1 MKRYYILFIVFL
13 SANLFSQKT
22 NFDNSNNNIESNFE
36 NIQNLKIVFPFA
48 NNSSYIRDVVLSNDN
63 KYVATCIDGLVL
75 ISEASS
81 GKTIYRVKGDRI
93 TFSPNNKYFVVASSS
108 GVYQLYDFK
117 TGEPLFDEWNS
128 GGIFPHTLVFSPRS
142 NQVLTNSPK
151 GIVVNTIGE
160 NKITHKTFKIAKIIW
175 DHNQFRGC
183 NFDTTGAVIII
194 PNYNTLNFYNS
205 QNFKLEKKLYL
216 GGEYEDISSVLNLG
230 SSLYVVGQAYNSD
243 RIGSERYT
251 VFMKYILDEKRNIIS
266 NQTILEGTD
275 WEGLGQPENFL
286 KNYLTQIKLIKDKIS
301 LFKCYKYYTGIQYLS
316 NNIVSFYSLE
326 KDSFLFDLKPE
337 NNFELIED
345 VSTDLSFSVI
355 SHNYESFSRK
365 IIHYNINESNNN
377 DGISLKNNNI
387 GKINYLKEN
396 EELNNRLLVNSSV
409 NLSYKDRSFLSF
421 DFESSPKIINLQDID
436 SIEYQYT
443 NNYNNIDPY
452 LAIEK
457 EDSTFIF
464 DEFGLLKYKM
474 KGEIIAHDI
483 KHNKS
488 VFYSSDNEIQIY
500 DISKNSIIK
509 TIKSPVQPIEGFY
522 ITSSASINYEKNKLA
537 ITFDFRKHSFEDLKQ
552 LRTVYIYNIDSGR
565 LLKEIKFDTC
575 DATIY
580 FDQSGEKICLNK
592 LYYSN
597 GGYEVRNIE
606 TDSTICKSDISF
618 DQFVFLN
625 DNNVFYTHGF
635 ESWEKYLFIF
645 GKSDNCL
652 DFKNEKKTISK
663 SLSFKP
669 LGSSAGG
676 GIKYNFSDS
685 LNTILLSNI
694 DNKIYKI
701 NNNLTNYN
709 MKSVLGNLEQI
720 NMPAFIQRANYIKNN
735 KYILAIDNFD
745 HYHIINAETNK
756 TLYTFLFLPNHNWL
770 VYDEFYR
777 FDGSKDA
784 INSIYFTCGLEIIEL
799 NQVKDSL
806 YVPNLVQR
814 IMNGEN
820 INHLPK
826 LNDLQICGV
835 TPLVEPIDEKRYKYQ
850 ITPRTGGIGDIDIY
864 INGIIRQSISS
875 KQLKKEGNT
884 FLLNIDST
892 LIKKYSNNNGE
903 NLIKVIA
910 KTANN
915 GISSRSYTQEVES
928 VKNNELKQPSVH
940 AIMIGIDDYKGNEL
954 DLNYA
959 AKDANDIQK
968 ALQLATKK
976 YFNTNDINRVNFYN
990 LTIDRNSKIGTGNIK
1005 STTPDR
1011 NAIFNTLQLI
1021 EKNSKPEDI
1030 FILFFAGHGEIVD
1043 KDQLLLLTTESS
1055 KDNFQGIRM
1064 SELLEKVNKIPAGK
1078 RILILDA
1085 CHSGA
1090 AINNM
1095 DLAQFVGKRDVKDAE
1110 LKSQRLKE
1118 LDKLASKSGF
1128 AIITASSSDQKA
1140 LELPQYEHGLLTYA
1154 LLNAMLNNK
1163 NSLDENNQLQLN
1175 KWLLATEEEMKKL
1188 TNDQSAESM
1197 VPISFTLG
1205 KIDEEVRKTI
1215 TLKEIP
1221 TVYIDAVLNKTSF
1234 KDNLNIKS
1242 LLSNAFQESSRGGE
1256 NKIMIADYPNAI
1268 KANILYEVKTSGQ
1281 VKANVVL
1288 FKQNFE
1294 VNFEVIG
1301 KTDQINKFVEELMAQ
1316 IRIKIQK

>member
-1 MKRYYILFIVFL
+1 MKLYYIFFIVFL

-22 NFDNSNNNIESNFE
+22 NFDSSNNNTINT
-36 NIQNLKIVFPFA
+36 NNVGNQNPKMFFPFVY
-48 NNSSYIRDVVLSNDN
+48 NSLVRDIVISDDN
-63 KYVATCIDGLVL
+63 KYIATCIDGLVL

-93 TFSPNNKYFVVASSS
+93 AFSPNNKYFVVASSS
-108 GVYQLYDFK
+108 GVHQLYDFK

-128 GGIFPHTLVFSPRS
+128 GGVYPHTLVFSPRS
-142 NQVLTNSPK
+142 NQVLTNNLK
-151 GIVVNTIGE
+151 GITINTIGE
-160 NKITHKTFKIAKIIW
+160 KKITRKIFKETKGV
-175 DHNQFRGC
+175 NNRELQSC
-183 NFDTTGAVIII
+183 NFDNTGAVIILPSDQI
-194 PNYNTLNFYNS
+194 GFLNFYNS
-205 QNFKLEKKLYL
+205 TSFKLEKKLNI
-216 GGEYEDISSVLNLG
+216 GDEYNSIFSMQFID
-230 SSLYVVGQAYNSD
+230 SSLYIVGKAYNSNRKED
-243 RIGSERYT
+243 HEFT
-251 VFMKYILDEKRNIIS
+251 VFSKYILDQKRNIIT
-266 NQTILEGTD
+266 QKTILEGSN
-275 WEGLGQPENFL
+275 WEGLYNENYYKYFL
-286 KNYLTQIKLIKDKIS
+286 YKIKIIKDKIA
-301 LFKCYKYYTGIQYLS
+301 LYKLYKYYNGFQLLS
-316 NNIVSFYSLE
+316 TPIISFYSLQ
-326 KDSFLFDLKPE
+326 KDSLLSDLRPE
-337 NNFELIED
+337 LNSEVIQDISN
-345 VSTDLSFSVI
+345 DLSFAAILDGENAYSKVI
-355 SHNYESFSRK
+355 SRDTIYYIDDQE
-365 IIHYNINESNNN
+365 YTTQ
-377 DGISLKNNNI
+377 LKFLNKN
-387 GKINYLKEN
+387 KINYVEDDDDEIN
-396 EELNNRLLVNSSV
+396 SSTTVNSII
-409 NLSYKDRSFLSF
+409 NLEYKSKSILSF
-421 DFESSPKIINLQDID
+421 DFDSSPEFSNLKEID
-436 SIEYQYT
+436 SLDRKHFIYNEIE
-443 NNYNNIDPY
+443 PY
-452 LAIEK
+452 LSTK
-457 EDSTFIF
+457 KKDSTFIF
-464 DEFGLLKYKM
+464 DQKGLLKYKM

-483 KHNKS
+483 INNKS
-488 VFYSSDNEIQIY
+488 VFYSSENKIQIY
-500 DISKNSIIK
+500 DILNNSIVK
-509 TIKSPVQPIEGFY
+509 TINSPVTNIENLDFSKTAAISY
-522 ITSSASINYEKNKLA
+522 SNNLLA
-537 ITFDFRKHSFEDLKQ
+537 ITFDFWDKETFEHLKQ
-552 LRTVYIYNIDSGR
+552 KRTIYIFNIDSGK
-565 LLKEIKFDTC
+565 LLKELKFDTSSY
-575 DATIY
+575 IY
-580 FDQSGEKICLNK
+580 NLGFDKSGKKISLNS
-592 LYYSN
+592 LLP
-597 GGYEVRNIE
+597 GGFEVRDIE
-606 TDSTICKSDISF
+606 RDYVICKSNNSQDAFTFLKDNIAIYKYGINPNDIYKMF
-618 DQFVFLN
+618 FVNSDSCSLF
-625 DNNVFYTHGF
+625 
-635 ESWEKYLFIF
+635 KY
-645 GKSDNCL
+645 GEN
-652 DFKNEKKTISK
+652 
-663 SLSFKP
+663 LSFKP
-669 LGSSAGG
+669 SRLSLGG
-676 GIKYNFSDS
+676 GINFNLSDT

-701 NNNLTNYN
+701 NNNITKYN
-709 MKSVLGNLEQI
+709 MKSVLVNLEKI
-720 NMPAFIQRANYIKNN
+720 NMPEFIKYATYIKNS

-756 TLYTFLFLPNHNWL
+756 TLYTFLILPNHNWL

-799 NQVKDSL
+799 DQVKDSL

-814 IMNGEN
+814 IMNDEN

-835 TPLVEPIDEKRYKYQ
+835 TPLVEPIDEKRYNYQ

-875 KQLKKEGNT
+875 KQLKKEGNA
-884 FLLNIDST
+884 FLLNIDSA

-976 YFNTNDINRVNFYN
+976 YFNTNDRNRVNFYN
-990 LTIDRNSKIGTGNIK
+990 LTIDRNAKIGTGNIK

-1011 NAIFNTLQLI
+1011 NSIFNTLQLI

-1128 AIITASSSDQKA
+1128 VIITASSSDQKA

-1221 TVYIDAVLNKTSF
+1221 TVYIDAVLNKASP

-1268 KANILYEVKTSGQ
+1268 KVNILYEVKASGQ

-1288 FKQNFE
+1288 SKQNFE

-1301 KTDQINKFVEELMAQ
+1301 KTDQINQFVEELMVQ